1 MARYQITSPDG
12 QKYEITAPDNA
23 SQEQVMSY
31 ARQQFE
37 SAKPSNA
44 GVALSSLNKGAAAIL
59 DSVADIGPN
68 VMNLAKAAVGFPLAA
83 AGRVDLAEKIGA
95 TDMLEPVSPARRAME
110 FAGAGQVKPAN
121 ATQRRI
127 DYVAQALPSVM
138 LSPGVGLAKNAA
150 LTSISGMATGEAQEQ
165 TGSSIGA
172 LLAGMLAPMGA
183 QAVAGTVA
191 RGLPV
196 IRQPFTASGRELM
209 VGDFLRGNM
218 SGIDPKAALAAR
230 KPLVSGSKPTTAQL
244 TAEAGDKR
252 LLGYEKQLAQ
262 DTATRQQFDDRY
274 AANRDARAGQMRRV
288 APVDEGA
295 AVVQQKIRDDV
306 ARQQAAADAQKA
318 NAAGSR
324 DWAMGQAG
332 QQVGDLQAGQQLAS
346 VYDDIDAQLRQ
357 QNSLNYDID
366 PFNSVTGLSVP
377 TQRIGQIVD
386 DVYAG
391 VTKAAPGSVRESLGI
406 VSQIATHP
414 SIAAP
419 QKTQKPV
426 AAKYGT
432 NTVNPQTDD
441 ILTAIAKRG
450 GLSREQAQQFGID
463 PAELNK
469 RAGQGKPVFPKSG
482 GVPFDRM
489 AEELSQDGYPVMAD
503 GGYSPYAL
511 ADALDEAMRG
521 RRVLTPQGHEFDM
534 AMSDW
539 NQNKGPVFGDDLRP
553 LETGD
558 LQMSYRQMK
567 VAASRIGELE
577 RQSMMSGDRQA
588 AMALG
593 QIKQAMRQSMD
604 DAVELGRVT
613 PDIADAYRHATQQYA
628 QYASRMKEGVAGNLR
643 YRNTERNIKLETVPK
658 AFLQSGEEAFRS
670 FQRSI
675 GPDPTATATAQD
687 WLSTQWRNS
696 VMTADGRMKGNWK
709 ESSAKWMRDNAD
721 VLDAFPG
728 LRQRVEYAIAKAG
741 TADALAVRLDAEMK
755 RLGTGTAAKH
765 FLRELNPENSFAAF
779 VKSPNRDRESALM
792 IAIAKR
798 DPEFRRAVAGAMRDH
813 LQAMPDAKFVKFM
826 GASKNAELI
835 RDLFGDKMLKQFQK
849 VSADARRDMLR
860 TEANKAAGSDTGA
873 NLAARRAME
882 MISGY
887 LPGAGVLR
895 AVAGRVV
902 DKAMGG
908 MNDTKVRAF
917 LNPEDA
923 LRMVNRSSATP
934 DFLETMIAE
943 FRRAGMTAKEAE
955 QRAML
960 VQAIQQQNEE
970 RK

>member
-1 MARYQITSPDG
+1 
-12 QKYEITAPDNA
+12 
-23 SQEQVMSY
+23 
-31 ARQQFE
+31 
-37 SAKPSNA
+37 
-44 GVALSSLNKGAAAIL
+44 
-59 DSVADIGPN
+59 
-68 VMNLAKAAVGFPLAA
+68 
-83 AGRVDLAEKIGA
+83 
-95 TDMLEPVSPARRAME
+95 
-110 FAGAGQVKPAN
+110 
-121 ATQRRI
+121 
-127 DYVAQALPSVM
+127 
-138 LSPGVGLAKNAA
+138 
-150 LTSISGMATGEAQEQ
+150 
-165 TGSSIGA
+165 
-172 LLAGMLAPMGA
+172 
-183 QAVAGTVA
+183 
-191 RGLPV
+191 
-196 IRQPFTASGRELM
+196 
-209 VGDFLRGNM
+209 
-218 SGIDPKAALAAR
+218 
-230 KPLVSGSKPTTAQL
+230 
-244 TAEAGDKR
+244 
-252 LLGYEKQLAQ
+252 
-262 DTATRQQFDDRY
+262 
-274 AANRDARAGQMRRV
+274 
-288 APVDEGA
+288 
-295 AVVQQKIRDDV
+295 
-306 ARQQAAADAQKA
+306 
-318 NAAGSR
+318 
-324 DWAMGQAG
+324 
-332 QQVGDLQAGQQLAS
+332 
-346 VYDDIDAQLRQ
+346 
-357 QNSLNYDID
+357 
-366 PFNSVTGLSVP
+366 
-377 TQRIGQIVD
+377 
-386 DVYAG
+386 
-391 VTKAAPGSVRESLGI
+391 
-406 VSQIATHP
+406 
-414 SIAAP
+414 
-419 QKTQKPV
+419 
-426 AAKYGT
+426 
-432 NTVNPQTDD
+432 
-441 ILTAIAKRG
+441 
-450 GLSREQAQQFGID
+450 
-463 PAELNK
+463 
-469 RAGQGKPVFPKSG
+469 
-482 GVPFDRM
+482 
-489 AEELSQDGYPVMAD
+489 
-503 GGYSPYAL
+503 
-511 ADALDEAMRG
+511 
-521 RRVLTPQGHEFDM
+521 
-534 AMSDW
+534 
-539 NQNKGPVFGDDLRP
+539 
-553 LETGD
+553 
-558 LQMSYRQMK
+558 MK

-675 GPDPTATATAQD
+675 GPDPTATATAQG

-728 LRQRVEYAIAKAG
+728 LRNRVEYAIAKAG

-923 LRMVNRSSATP
+923 LRMVNRSAATP

-960 VQAIQQQNEE
+960 VQAIQQRNEE